1 MLFFLIV
8 IMKHMGSILCI
19 DTPMYYANQNSFL
32 SPLWYYGNMS
42 KPIMTSL
49 PWSCCVHFFY
59 NGIFMIYIY
68 ISKHSWGI
76 NLWDF
81 IDRFSYLK
89 VSCAIVLIIPNC
101 SNWQYRRKPCLC
113 RFPSVDGQQTHSL
126 QIQIQY
132 IQYIQMNTI

>member
-68 ISKHSWGI
+68 IYQNIHGVLICGI
-76 NLWDF
+76 L
-81 IDRFSYLK
+81 L
-89 VSCAIVLIIPNC
+89 IVLAISRYLAPLFLSSPIFQTGSTVENPFFADSHLLMVNKPIHC
-101 SNWQYRRKPCLC
+101 TSRYSIYSIYR
-113 RFPSVDGQQTHSL
+113 
-126 QIQIQY
+126 
-132 IQYIQMNTI
+132 